1 MVLGKHQVW
10 PQIPPA
16 IQTGLPDLLLT
27 CNSMK
32 GNGGEIILK
41 YSFKNLRN
49 TIDKIRKKSLLRIQT
64 GLRDLLLTWL
74 NHNWM
79 NGEGE
84 DVKLHLE
91 FEKYSFKNLRNTI
104 YKIRNTSIF
113 KADYETNYVIHISRQ
128 IKWRE
133 RGVGVILSPG

>member
-49 TIDKIRKKSLLRIQT
+49 TIDKIRKKIPSAYSDRFTRLVVNLAESQ
-64 GLRDLLLTWL
+64 L
-74 NHNWM
+74 NEWR
-79 NGEGE
+79 GRG
-84 DVKLHLE
+84 
-91 FEKYSFKNLRNTI
+91 
-104 YKIRNTSIF
+104 YKITFRI
-113 KADYETNYVIHISRQ
+113 
-128 IKWRE
+128 
-133 RGVGVILSPG
+133 